1 MDSKP
6 VRVVFLTERED
17 EATQCRVQGYRF
29 AHGNAVSV
37 LTINCQDTILVCTVL
52 ANITTND
59 IYSGGKEMRNDLT
72 GNL

>member
-29 AHGNAVSV
+29 AHGNAVN
-37 LTINCQDTILVCTVL
+37 INVKDKLSRSSNISELNVC
-52 ANITTND
+52 
-59 IYSGGKEMRNDLT
+59 
-72 GNL
+72 